1 MAATR
6 SGPAPSSP
14 TRRWAA
20 SAGPRRSS
28 APCNGCAA
36 TRRRSSPAPSSR
48 WTAASAWRAVSE
60 PRLRHRWTVVALLF
74 GATTVNYVDRQVLGI
89 LAPTLSR
96 ELRWTET
103 DYAAI
108 VSWFSVAYGFGLLVM
123 GRVMDRIGVRAGLAL
138 AVLVWSLAAM
148 GHALARTVAGFG
160 LARALLGAGESGN
173 FPAAVKAVA
182 EWFPQKERAL
192 ATGLFNAAS
201 NVGVIVA
208 ALLVPAIA
216 LGLGWRWAF
225 LATGAL
231 DLVWLALWVALYRD
245 PARPPRE
252 DTMSWRSLI
261 GRRQT
266 WAFIVGKALTDPVW
280 LFYLFWLPKFLDASF
295 GVRLAGLA
303 APLVVI
309 YVAADVGSI
318 TGGWMSGALIKR
330 GWSVNRGRKTA
341 LLVAALC
348 ILPAMFAPPAGSMWV
363 AVGIV
368 SVAAGAHQWGAANLF
383 TTVSDMFP
391 PGAVG
396 SVVGIGGCAGLF
408 SAFGL
413 QRLTGTILQAT
424 GGNYAPIFAVLGLAY
439 IGALALIHLLVP
451 RLEPAEGSL
460 APVR

>member
-1 MAATR
+1 
-6 SGPAPSSP
+6 
-14 TRRWAA
+14 
-20 SAGPRRSS
+20 
-28 APCNGCAA
+28 
-36 TRRRSSPAPSSR
+36 
-48 WTAASAWRAVSE
+48 
-60 PRLRHRWTVVALLF
+60 VALLF

-108 VSWFSVAYGFGLLVM
+108 VSWFSVAYGLGLLVM
-123 GRVMDRIGVRAGLAL
+123 GRVMDRIGVRAGLAI

-148 GHALARTVAGFG
+148 GHALVRTVAGFG
-160 LARALLGAGESGN
+160 VARALLGLGESGN

-182 EWFPQKERAL
+182 QWFPKSERAL
-192 ATGLFNAAS
+192 ATGVFNAGS
-201 NVGVIVA
+201 NVGVVVA
-208 ALLVPAIA
+208 ALLVPPIA

-231 DLVWLALWVALYRD
+231 DLIWLALWVALYRE
-245 PARPPRE
+245 PARPPRLSDAE
-252 DTMSWRSLI
+252 RSGAETMSWGSLI

-318 TGGWMSGALIKR
+318 TGGWMSGALIKS

-341 LLVAALC
+341 LLIAALC
-348 ILPAMFAPPAGSMWV
+348 IVPTMFAPAAGRLWV
-363 AVGIV
+363 AVSIV
-368 SVAAGAHQWGAANLF
+368 SVAAGAHQWWSANLY

-391 PGAVG
+391 REAVA

-408 SAFGL
+408 SAFGF
-413 QRLTGTILQAT
+413 QRLTGAILQAT

-439 IGALALIHLLVP
+439 LGALALIHFLVP
-451 RLEPAEGSL
+451 RLEPAAEAL
-460 APVR
+460 AGRG

>member
-1 MAATR
+1 
-6 SGPAPSSP
+6 
-14 TRRWAA
+14 
-20 SAGPRRSS
+20 
-28 APCNGCAA
+28 
-36 TRRRSSPAPSSR
+36 
-48 WTAASAWRAVSE
+48 
-60 PRLRHRWTVVALLF
+60 VALLF
-74 GATTVNYVDRQVLGI
+74 GATTVNYVDRQVLGL
-89 LAPTLSR
+89 LAPTLTR
-96 ELRWTET
+96 ELHWTET

-108 VSWFSVAYGFGLLVM
+108 VSWFSVAYGLGLLVM
-123 GRVMDRIGVRAGLAL
+123 GRVMDRIGVRAGLAI

-148 GHALARTVAGFG
+148 GHALVRTVAGFG
-160 LARALLGAGESGN
+160 IARALLGAGESGN

-182 EWFPQKERAL
+182 QWFPKSERAL
-192 ATGLFNAAS
+192 ATGVFNAGS
-201 NVGVIVA
+201 NVGVVVA
-208 ALLVPAIA
+208 ALLVPPIA

-231 DLVWLALWVALYRD
+231 DLIWLALWVALYRE
-245 PARPPRE
+245 PARPARLSDAE
-252 DTMSWRSLI
+252 RSDADTMSWGSLI

-341 LLVAALC
+341 LLIAALC
-348 ILPAMFAPPAGSMWV
+348 IVPTMFAPAAGRLWV
-363 AVGIV
+363 AVSIV
-368 SVAAGAHQWGAANLF
+368 SVAAGAHQWWSANLY

-391 PGAVG
+391 REAVA

-408 SAFGL
+408 SAFGF
-413 QRLTGTILQAT
+413 QRLTGAILQAT

-439 IGALALIHLLVP
+439 VGALALIHFLVP
-451 RLEPAEGSL
+451 RLEPAAEAL
-460 APVR
+460 AGPR

>member
-1 MAATR
+1 M
-6 SGPAPSSP
+6 
-14 TRRWAA
+14 
-20 SAGPRRSS
+20 
-28 APCNGCAA
+28 
-36 TRRRSSPAPSSR
+36 
-48 WTAASAWRAVSE
+48 
-60 PRLRHRWTVVALLF
+60 ALLF

-108 VSWFSVAYGFGLLVM
+108 VSWFSVAYGLGLLVM
-123 GRVMDRIGVRAGLAL
+123 GRVMDRIGVRLGLAL

-160 LARALLGAGESGN
+160 VARALLGAGESGN

-182 EWFPQKERAL
+182 EWFAPKERAL
-192 ATGLFNAAS
+192 ATGIFNAGS
-201 NVGVIVA
+201 NVGVVVA
-208 ALLVPAIA
+208 ALLVPAIT
-216 LGLGWRWAF
+216 LWLGWRWAF
-225 LATGAL
+225 IATGAL
-231 DLVWLALWVALYRD
+231 DLLWLVLWLALYRAPNRAPIESID
-245 PARPPRE
+245 SIERA
-252 DTMSWRSLI
+252 SWRALL

-266 WAFIVGKALTDPVW
+266 WAFIVGKAMTDPVW
-280 LFYLFWLPKFLDASF
+280 LFFLFWLPKFLDSSF
-295 GVRLAGLA
+295 GLRLAGLA

-309 YVAADVGSI
+309 YVAADGGSI
-318 TGGWMSGALIKR
+318 TGGWMSGALIRR
-330 GWSVNRGRKTA
+330 GWSVNRARKTA

-348 ILPAMFAPPAGSMWV
+348 ILPAVFAPGAGSMWM

-368 SVAAGAHQWGAANLF
+368 SVAAGAHQWWSANLF

-424 GGNYAPIFAVLGLAY
+424 GGNYGPIFVVLGVAY
-439 IGALALIHLLVP
+439 IGALALIHLLAP

-460 APVR
+460 AALM

>member
-1 MAATR
+1 M
-6 SGPAPSSP
+6 
-14 TRRWAA
+14 
-20 SAGPRRSS
+20 
-28 APCNGCAA
+28 
-36 TRRRSSPAPSSR
+36 
-48 WTAASAWRAVSE
+48 
-60 PRLRHRWTVVALLF
+60 ALLF

-108 VSWFSVAYGFGLLVM
+108 VSWFSVAYGLGLLVM
-123 GRVMDRIGVRAGLAL
+123 GRVMDRIGVRAGLAI

-148 GHALARTVAGFG
+148 GHALVRTVAGFG
-160 LARALLGAGESGN
+160 VARALLGLGESGN

-182 EWFPQKERAL
+182 QWFPKSERAL
-192 ATGLFNAAS
+192 ATGVFNAGS
-201 NVGVIVA
+201 NVGVVVA
-208 ALLVPAIA
+208 ALLVPPIA

-231 DLVWLALWVALYRD
+231 DLIWLALWVALYRE
-245 PARPPRE
+245 PARPPRLSDTE
-252 DTMSWRSLI
+252 RSGADTMSWGSLI

-295 GVRLAGLA
+295 GGRLAGLA

-341 LLVAALC
+341 LLIAALC
-348 ILPAMFAPPAGSMWV
+348 IVPTMFAPAAGRLWV
-363 AVGIV
+363 AVSIV
-368 SVAAGAHQWGAANLF
+368 SVAAGAHQWWSANLY

-391 PGAVG
+391 REAVA

-408 SAFGL
+408 SAFGF
-413 QRLTGTILQAT
+413 QRLTGAILQAT

-439 IGALALIHLLVP
+439 LGALALIHFLVP
-451 RLEPAEGSL
+451 RLEPAAEAL
-460 APVR
+460 AGRG